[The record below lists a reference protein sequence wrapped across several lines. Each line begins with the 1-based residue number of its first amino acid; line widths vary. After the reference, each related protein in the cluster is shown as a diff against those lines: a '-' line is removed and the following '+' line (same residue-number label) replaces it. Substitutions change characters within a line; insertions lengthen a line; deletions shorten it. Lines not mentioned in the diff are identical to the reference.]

1 MMRCRARSFPATYF
15 GALTV
20 LLSVLGA
27 AVFLVAATDL
37 SFRVLGFALWS
48 LPLAFVIT
56 RFARRRR
63 FDAFHPSL
71 RALFSAGFG
80 ASAGAGIA
88 ILSLILTGGGILAWG
103 FPVLYPWTL
112 AGACA
117 ALASAFFDHQRSI
130 PRRYAVGALAVVIA
144 PLFLVWW
151 RSQQPVPAIRITF
164 GKDPLRDAATYVLDS
179 LVVSADRAKPGLGNA
194 WRTQLWRRWDAG
206 GDTTE
211 VLIVTLR
218 AEDRD
223 SIRLALRRYPYVIKV
238 IDTLVSP
245 EESD

>member
-1 MMRCRARSFPATYF
+1 MMSVTARSFPATYF

-20 LLSVLGA
+20 LLSVVGA
-27 AVFLVAATDL
+27 AAFLLAAGDL

-56 RFARRRR
+56 RFSSGRR
-63 FDAFHPSL
+63 FESSHPAL

-80 ASAGAGIA
+80 ASAGAGVA
-88 ILSLILTGGGILAWG
+88 ILSLMLTSGAMLAWG
-103 FPVLYPWTL
+103 FPVLYPWTF

-117 ALASAFFDHQRSI
+117 ALASTFFDQQRSI

-144 PLFLVWW
+144 PLTLLAW

-194 WRTQLWRRWDAG
+194 WRTQLWRRWDAD

-211 VLIVTLR
+211 VLIVTVR

-245 EESD
+245 ESSD